1 MTAKLNFILKFIV
14 LQIIIPFCFVYSQ
27 DHEKSRLLLDKV
39 SKNMLSKEN
48 MNFEFVYKLENNKE
62 KITQEIEGNAQI
74 SGEKY
79 KLNFMDI
86 EQIYDGFKTYT
97 IVPENEE
104 ISIEAGDGNS
114 DLMIKPTNLIT
125 FYTSGY
131 RYEWDIKQIVM
142 GRTIQY
148 VKLLPTEE
156 NSDVKYL
163 LIGVDINNL
172 NLFKIIEVG
181 KNGTNTTLKIKNQS
195 YNISLPE
202 NHFNFDTELYKDY
215 FINED
220 S

>member
-1 MTAKLNFILKFIV
+1 MTVKLNFILKFIV
-14 LQIIIPFCFVYSQ
+14 LLIIPLCLVYSQ

-48 MNFEFVYKLENNKE
+48 MSFEFAYKLENSKE
-62 KITQEIEGNAQI
+62 KISQEIVGNAQI

-86 EQIYDGFKTYT
+86 QQIYDGHKTYT
-97 IVPENEE
+97 IIPENEE
-104 ISIEAGDGNS
+104 INIDSGDGNS

-131 RYEWDIKQIVM
+131 GYEWDIKQIVM

-148 VKLLPTEE
+148 VKLLPIEE

-163 LIGVDINNL
+163 LIGIDINNL
-172 NLFKIIEVG
+172 K
-181 KNGTNTTLKIKNQS
+181 
-195 YNISLPE
+195 
-202 NHFNFDTELYKDY
+202 
-215 FINED
+215 FI
-220 S
+220 

>member
-1 MTAKLNFILKFIV
+1 MTVKLNFILKFIV
-14 LQIIIPFCFVYSQ
+14 LLIIPFCVVYSQ

-48 MNFEFVYKLENNKE
+48 MSFEFVYKLENSKE
-62 KITQEIEGNAQI
+62 KISQEIIGNAQI

-86 EQIYDGFKTYT
+86 QQIYDGNKTYT
-97 IVPENEE
+97 IIPENEE
-104 ISIEAGDGNS
+104 INIDSGDGNS

-131 RYEWDIKQIVM
+131 GYEWDIKQIVM

-148 VKLLPTEE
+148 VKLLPIEE
-156 NSDVKYL
+156 NTDVKYL
-163 LIGVDINNL
+163 LIGIDINNL
-172 NLFKIIEVG
+172 ILYKIIEIG
-181 KNGTNTTLKIKNQS
+181 KNGTNTTLKIIDQS
-195 YNISLPE
+195 YNTALPK
-202 NHFNFDTELYKDY
+202 NYFKFNPESYKDY

>member
-1 MTAKLNFILKFIV
+1 MITKINILINFFL
-14 LQIIIPFCFVYSQ
+14 LQIISIYFVLGQ
-27 DHEKSRLLLDKV
+27 GHEESRLLLDKV
-39 SKNMLSKEN
+39 SKNLLSKEN
-48 MNFEFVYKLENNKE
+48 MNFEFTYKLENSKE

-86 EQIYDGFKTYT
+86 EQIYDGYRTYT

-104 ISIEAGDGNS
+104 INIESGDGNS

-125 FYTSGY
+125 FYTNGY
-131 RYEWDIKQIVM
+131 GYEWDIKQIVL

-148 VKLLPTEE
+148 VKLLPIKED
-156 NSDVKYL
+156 SDVKYL
-163 LIGVDINNL
+163 LIGVDVNNL
-172 NLFKIIEVG
+172 NLFKIIEIG

-195 YNISLPE
+195 YNITLPK
-202 NHFNFDTELYKDY
+202 NHFNFNPELYKDY

>member
-1 MTAKLNFILKFIV
+1 MTVKLNFILKFIV
-14 LQIIIPFCFVYSQ
+14 LLIIPFCVLYSQ

-48 MNFEFVYKLENNKE
+48 MSFEFVYKLENSKE
-62 KITQEIEGNAQI
+62 KISQEIIGNAQI

-86 EQIYDGFKTYT
+86 QQIYDGNKTYT
-97 IVPENEE
+97 IIPENEE
-104 ISIEAGDGNS
+104 INIDSGDGNS

-131 RYEWDIKQIVM
+131 GYEWDIKQIVM

-148 VKLLPTEE
+148 VKLLPIEE

-163 LIGVDINNL
+163 LIGIDINNL
-172 NLFKIIEVG
+172 ILYKIIEIG
-181 KNGTNTTLKIKNQS
+181 KNGTNTTLKIINQS
-195 YNISLPE
+195 YNTALPK
-202 NHFNFDTELYKDY
+202 NHFKFNPESYKDY

>member
-1 MTAKLNFILKFIV
+1 MTVKLNLILKFIV
-14 LQIIIPFCFVYSQ
+14 LLIIPFCIVYSQ
-27 DHEKSRLLLDKV
+27 DQEKSRLLLDKV

-48 MNFEFVYKLENNKE
+48 MSFEFAYKLENSKE
-62 KITQEIEGNAQI
+62 KISQEIVGNAQI

-86 EQIYDGFKTYT
+86 QQIYDGHKTYT
-97 IVPENEE
+97 IIPENEE
-104 ISIEAGDGNS
+104 INIDSGDGNS

-131 RYEWDIKQIVM
+131 GYEWDIKQIVM

-148 VKLLPTEE
+148 VKLLPIEE

-163 LIGVDINNL
+163 LIGIDINNL
-172 NLFKIIEVG
+172 SLHKIIEIG
-181 KNGTNTTLKIKNQS
+181 KNGTNTTLKIINQS
-195 YNISLPE
+195 YNTAFPK
-202 NHFNFDTELYKDY
+202 NHFKFNPESYKDY

>member
-1 MTAKLNFILKFIV
+1 MTVKLNFILKFIV
-14 LQIIIPFCFVYSQ
+14 LLIIPFCLVYSQ

-48 MNFEFVYKLENNKE
+48 MSFEFVYKLENSKE
-62 KITQEIEGNAQI
+62 KISQEIIGNAQI

-86 EQIYDGFKTYT
+86 QQIYDGNKTYT
-97 IVPENEE
+97 IIPENEE
-104 ISIEAGDGNS
+104 INIDSGDGNS

-131 RYEWDIKQIVM
+131 GYEWDIKQIVM

-148 VKLLPTEE
+148 VKLLPIEE
-156 NSDVKYL
+156 NTDVKYL
-163 LIGVDINNL
+163 LIGIDINNL
-172 NLFKIIEVG
+172 ILYKIIEIG
-181 KNGTNTTLKIKNQS
+181 KNGTNTTLKIINQS
-195 YNISLPE
+195 YNTALPK
-202 NHFNFDTELYKDY
+202 NHFKFNPESYKDY

>member
-1 MTAKLNFILKFIV
+1 MITKINPIINFFL
-14 LQIIIPFCFVYSQ
+14 LQIISIYFVFGQ
-27 DHEKSRLLLDKV
+27 GHEESRLLLDKV
-39 SKNMLSKEN
+39 SKNLLSKEN
-48 MNFEFVYKLENNKE
+48 MNFEFTYKLENNNE

-86 EQIYDGFKTYT
+86 EQIYDGYRTYT
-97 IVPENEE
+97 IIPENEE
-104 ISIEAGDGNS
+104 INIESGDGNS

-131 RYEWDIKQIVM
+131 GYEWDIKQIVT

-148 VKLLPTEE
+148 VKLLPIEE

-163 LIGVDINNL
+163 LIGIDINNL
-172 NLFKIIEVG
+172 NLFKIIEIG

-202 NHFNFDTELYKDY
+202 NHFNFDAELYKDY

>member
-1 MTAKLNFILKFIV
+1 MKTNSNFIVKFIA
-14 LQIIIPFCFVYSQ
+14 LQIIPFCFLYSQ

-39 SKNMLSKEN
+39 SKNILSKDN
-48 MNFEFVYKLENNKE
+48 MNFEFTYKLENNKE
-62 KITQEIEGNAQI
+62 KITQEIDGNAQI

-86 EQIYDGFKTYT
+86 EQIYDGYKTYT
-97 IVPENEE
+97 IIPENEE
-104 ISIEAGDGNS
+104 INIETGDGNS
-114 DLMIKPTNLIT
+114 DLMIKPTSLMT
-125 FYTSGY
+125 FYRSGY
-131 RYEWDIKQIVM
+131 GYEWDIKQIVM

-148 VKLLPTEE
+148 IKLLPIEE
-156 NSDVKYL
+156 NSDIKYL
-163 LIGVDINNL
+163 LIGIDIKNL
-172 NLFKIIEVG
+172 NLYKIIEIG

-202 NHFNFDTELYKDY
+202 NHFKFDPELYKDF

>member
-1 MTAKLNFILKFIV
+1 MTVKLNFILKFIV
-14 LQIIIPFCFVYSQ
+14 LLIIPFCLVYSQ

-48 MNFEFVYKLENNKE
+48 MSFEFVYKLENSKE
-62 KITQEIEGNAQI
+62 KISQEITGNAQI

-86 EQIYDGFKTYT
+86 QQIYDGNKTYT
-97 IVPENEE
+97 IIPENEE
-104 ISIEAGDGNS
+104 INIDSGDGNS

-131 RYEWDIKQIVM
+131 GYEWDIKQIVM

-148 VKLLPTEE
+148 VKLLPIEE
-156 NSDVKYL
+156 NTDVKYL
-163 LIGVDINNL
+163 LIGIDINNL
-172 NLFKIIEVG
+172 ILYKIIEIG
-181 KNGTNTTLKIKNQS
+181 KNGTNTTLKIINQS
-195 YNISLPE
+195 YNTALPK
-202 NHFNFDTELYKDY
+202 NHFKFNPESYKDY

>member
-1 MTAKLNFILKFIV
+1 MTVKLNFILKFIV
-14 LQIIIPFCFVYSQ
+14 LLIIPFCVLYSQ

-48 MNFEFVYKLENNKE
+48 MSFEFVYKLENSKE
-62 KITQEIEGNAQI
+62 KISQEIIGNAQI

-86 EQIYDGFKTYT
+86 QQIYDGNKTYT
-97 IVPENEE
+97 IIPENEE
-104 ISIEAGDGNS
+104 INIDSGDGNS

-131 RYEWDIKQIVM
+131 GYEWDIKQIVM

-148 VKLLPTEE
+148 VKLLPIEE
-156 NSDVKYL
+156 NTDVKYL
-163 LIGVDINNL
+163 LIGIDINNL
-172 NLFKIIEVG
+172 NLYKIIEIG
-181 KNGTNTTLKIKNQS
+181 KNGTNTTLKIINQS
-195 YNISLPE
+195 FNTSLPQ
-202 NHFNFDTELYKDY
+202 NHFKFNPESYKDY

>member
-1 MTAKLNFILKFIV
+1 MTVKLNFILKFIV
-14 LQIIIPFCFVYSQ
+14 LLIIPFCLVYSQ

-48 MNFEFVYKLENNKE
+48 MSFEFVYKLENSKE
-62 KITQEIEGNAQI
+62 KISQEITGNAQI

-86 EQIYDGFKTYT
+86 QQIYDGNKTYT
-97 IVPENEE
+97 IIPENEE
-104 ISIEAGDGNS
+104 ISIDSGDGNS

-131 RYEWDIKQIVM
+131 GYEWDIKQIVM

-148 VKLLPTEE
+148 VKLLPIEE
-156 NSDVKYL
+156 NTDVKYL
-163 LIGVDINNL
+163 LIGIDINNL
-172 NLFKIIEVG
+172 ILYKIIEIG
-181 KNGTNTTLKIKNQS
+181 KNGTNTTLKIINQS
-195 YNISLPE
+195 YNTALPK
-202 NHFNFDTELYKDY
+202 NHFKFNPESYKDY

>member
-1 MTAKLNFILKFIV
+1 MTVKLNFILKFII
-14 LQIIIPFCFVYSQ
+14 LLIIPLRLLYSQ

-48 MNFEFVYKLENNKE
+48 MNFEFVYKLENSKE
-62 KITQEIEGNAQI
+62 KITQEIKGNAQI
-74 SGEKY
+74 YGEKY
-79 KLNFMDI
+79 KLNFMDV
-86 EQIYDGFKTYT
+86 EQIYDGYKTYT
-97 IVPENEE
+97 IIPENEE
-104 ISIEAGDGNS
+104 INIETGDGNS
-114 DLMIKPTNLIT
+114 DLIIKPTNLIT

-131 RYEWDIKQIVM
+131 GYEWDIKQIVM

-148 VKLLPTEE
+148 VKLLPIEE

-172 NLFKIIEVG
+172 NLFKIIEIG
-181 KNGTNTTLKIKNQS
+181 KNGTNTTLKIENQS

-202 NHFNFDTELYKDY
+202 NHFNFDAELYKDY

>member
-1 MTAKLNFILKFIV
+1 MTVKLNFILKFIV
-14 LQIIIPFCFVYSQ
+14 LLIIPFCVVYSQ

-48 MNFEFVYKLENNKE
+48 MSFEFVYKLENSKE
-62 KITQEIEGNAQI
+62 KISQEIIGNAQI

-86 EQIYDGFKTYT
+86 QQIYDGNKTYT
-97 IVPENEE
+97 IIPENEE
-104 ISIEAGDGNS
+104 INIDSGDGNS

-131 RYEWDIKQIVM
+131 GYEWDIKQIVM

-148 VKLLPTEE
+148 VKLLPIEE

-163 LIGVDINNL
+163 LIGIDINNL
-172 NLFKIIEVG
+172 ILYKIIEIG
-181 KNGTNTTLKIKNQS
+181 KNGTNTTLKIINQS
-195 YNISLPE
+195 YNTSLPK
-202 NHFNFDTELYKDY
+202 NHFKFNPESYKDY

>member
-1 MTAKLNFILKFIV
+1 MTVKLNFILKFIV
-14 LQIIIPFCFVYSQ
+14 LLIIPLRLLYSQ

-48 MNFEFVYKLENNKE
+48 MNFEFVYKLENSKE
-62 KITQEIEGNAQI
+62 KITQEIKGNAQI

-86 EQIYDGFKTYT
+86 QQIYDGYKTYT
-97 IVPENEE
+97 IIPENEE
-104 ISIEAGDGNS
+104 INIETGDGNS
-114 DLMIKPTNLIT
+114 DLIIKPTNLIT

-131 RYEWDIKQIVM
+131 GYEWDIKQIVM

-148 VKLLPTEE
+148 VKLLPIEE

-172 NLFKIIEVG
+172 NLFKIIEIG
-181 KNGTNTTLKIKNQS
+181 KNGTNTTLNIENQS

-202 NHFNFDTELYKDY
+202 NHFNFDTGLYKDY

>member
-1 MTAKLNFILKFIV
+1 MITKVNAIINFFL
-14 LQIIIPFCFVYSQ
+14 LQIISIYFVTGQGY
-27 DHEKSRLLLDKV
+27 EESRLLLDKV
-39 SKNMLSKEN
+39 SKNLLSKEN
-48 MNFEFVYKLENNKE
+48 MKFEFTYKLENSKE
-62 KITQEIEGNAQI
+62 KITQEIEGTAQI

-79 KLNFMDI
+79 KLNFMDV
-86 EQIYDGFKTYT
+86 EQIYDGYKTYT
-97 IVPENEE
+97 IIPENEE
-104 ISIEAGDGNS
+104 INIQSGDGNS

-131 RYEWDIKQIVM
+131 GYEWDIKQIVM

-148 VKLLPTEE
+148 VKLLPIEE
-156 NSDVKYL
+156 KSDVKYL
-163 LIGVDINNL
+163 LVGVDINNL
-172 NLFKIIEVG
+172 NLFKIIEIG

>member
-1 MTAKLNFILKFIV
+1 MTVKLNFILKFIV
-14 LQIIIPFCFVYSQ
+14 LLIIPFCVVYSQ

-48 MNFEFVYKLENNKE
+48 MSFEFVYKLENSKE
-62 KITQEIEGNAQI
+62 KISQEIIGNAQI

-86 EQIYDGFKTYT
+86 QQIYDGNKTYT
-97 IVPENEE
+97 IIPENEE
-104 ISIEAGDGNS
+104 ISIDSGDGNS

-131 RYEWDIKQIVM
+131 GYEWDIKQIVM

-148 VKLLPTEE
+148 VKLLPIEE
-156 NSDVKYL
+156 NTDVKYL
-163 LIGVDINNL
+163 LIGIDINNL
-172 NLFKIIEVG
+172 ILYKIIEIG
-181 KNGTNTTLKIKNQS
+181 KNGTNTTLKIINQS
-195 YNISLPE
+195 YNTALPK
-202 NHFNFDTELYKDY
+202 NHFKFNPESYKDY

>member
-1 MTAKLNFILKFIV
+1 MTVKLNFILKFIV
-14 LQIIIPFCFVYSQ
+14 LLIIPFCVVYSQ

-48 MNFEFVYKLENNKE
+48 MSFEFVYKLENSKE
-62 KITQEIEGNAQI
+62 KISQEIIGNAQI

-86 EQIYDGFKTYT
+86 QQIYDGNKTYT
-97 IVPENEE
+97 IIPENEE
-104 ISIEAGDGNS
+104 INIDSEDGNS

-131 RYEWDIKQIVM
+131 GYEWDIKQIVM

-148 VKLLPTEE
+148 VKLLPIEE
-156 NSDVKYL
+156 NTDVKYL
-163 LIGVDINNL
+163 LIGIDISNL
-172 NLFKIIEVG
+172 ILYKIIEIG
-181 KNGTNTTLKIKNQS
+181 KNGTNTTLKIINQS
-195 YNISLPE
+195 YNTALPK
-202 NHFNFDTELYKDY
+202 NHFKFNPESYKDY

>member
-1 MTAKLNFILKFIV
+1 MTTKLNITLNLFL
-14 LQIIIPFCFVYSQ
+14 LQILPFCLLFGQS
-27 DHEKSRLLLDKV
+27 HEKSRLLLDKV
-39 SKNMLSKEN
+39 SKNMLSKNN
-48 MNFEFVYKLENNKE
+48 MNFEFVYKLENSKE

-86 EQIYDGFKTYT
+86 QQIYDGYKTYT
-97 IVPENEE
+97 IIPENEE
-104 ISIEAGDGNS
+104 INIETGDGNS
-114 DLMIKPTNLIT
+114 DLIIKHTNLIT

-131 RYEWDIKQIVM
+131 GYEWDIKQIVM

-148 VKLLPTEE
+148 VKLLPIEE

-172 NLFKIIEVG
+172 NLFKIIEIG
-181 KNGTNTTLKIKNQS
+181 KNGTNTTLKIENQS

-202 NHFNFDTELYKDY
+202 NHFNFDAELYKDY

>member
-1 MTAKLNFILKFIV
+1 MKTKINAIINFFL
-14 LQIIIPFCFVYSQ
+14 LQIISIYFVFGQ
-27 DHEKSRLLLDKV
+27 GHEESRLLLDKV
-39 SKNMLSKEN
+39 SKNLLSKQN
-48 MNFEFVYKLENNKE
+48 VNFEFTYKLENSKE

-86 EQIYDGFKTYT
+86 EQIYDGYRTYT

-104 ISIEAGDGNS
+104 INIESGDGNS

-125 FYTSGY
+125 FYTNGY
-131 RYEWDIKQIVM
+131 GYEWDIKQIVL

-148 VKLLPTEE
+148 VKLLPIKED
-156 NSDVKYL
+156 SDVKYL
-163 LIGVDINNL
+163 LIGVDVNNL
-172 NLFKIIEVG
+172 NLFKIIEIG

-195 YNISLPE
+195 YNITLPE
-202 NHFNFDTELYKDY
+202 NHFNFNPELYKDY

>member
-1 MTAKLNFILKFIV
+1 MTVKLNFILKFIV
-14 LQIIIPFCFVYSQ
+14 LLIIPFCVVYSQ

-48 MNFEFVYKLENNKE
+48 MSFEFAYKLENSKE
-62 KITQEIEGNAQI
+62 KISQEIVGNAQI

-86 EQIYDGFKTYT
+86 QQIYDGNKTYT
-97 IVPENEE
+97 IIPENEE
-104 ISIEAGDGNS
+104 INIDSGDGNS

-131 RYEWDIKQIVM
+131 GYEWDIKQIVM

-148 VKLLPTEE
+148 IKLLPIEE

-163 LIGVDINNL
+163 LIGIDINNL
-172 NLFKIIEVG
+172 ILYKIIEIG
-181 KNGTNTTLKIKNQS
+181 KNGTNTTLKIINQS
-195 YNISLPE
+195 YNTALPK
-202 NHFNFDTELYKDY
+202 NHFKFNPESYKDY

>member
-1 MTAKLNFILKFIV
+1 MTVKLNFILKFIV
-14 LQIIIPFCFVYSQ
+14 LLIIPLRLLYSQ

-39 SKNMLSKEN
+39 SKNMISKEN
-48 MNFEFVYKLENNKE
+48 MSFEFAYKLENSKE
-62 KITQEIEGNAQI
+62 KISQEIVGNAQI

-86 EQIYDGFKTYT
+86 QQIYDGHKTYT
-97 IVPENEE
+97 IIPENEE
-104 ISIEAGDGNS
+104 INIDSGDGNS

-131 RYEWDIKQIVM
+131 GYEWDIKQIVM

-148 VKLLPTEE
+148 VKLLPIEE

-163 LIGVDINNL
+163 LIGIDINSL
-172 NLFKIIEVG
+172 NLYKIIEIG
-181 KNGTNTTLKIKNQS
+181 QNGTNTTLKIINQS
-195 YNISLPE
+195 FNVSLPQ
-202 NHFNFDTELYKDY
+202 NHFKFNLESYKDY

>member
-1 MTAKLNFILKFIV
+1 MITKINILINFFLV
-14 LQIIIPFCFVYSQ
+14 QIISIYFVLGQ
-27 DHEKSRLLLDKV
+27 GHEESRLLLDKV
-39 SKNMLSKEN
+39 SKNLLSKEN
-48 MNFEFVYKLENNKE
+48 MNFEFTYKLENSKE

-86 EQIYDGFKTYT
+86 EQIYDGYRTYT

-104 ISIEAGDGNS
+104 INIESGDGNS

-125 FYTSGY
+125 FYTNGY
-131 RYEWDIKQIVM
+131 GYEWDIKQIVL

-148 VKLLPTEE
+148 VKLLPIKED
-156 NSDVKYL
+156 SDVKYL
-163 LIGVDINNL
+163 LIGVDVNNL
-172 NLFKIIEVG
+172 NLFKIIEIG

-195 YNISLPE
+195 YNIILPK
-202 NHFNFDTELYKDY
+202 NHFNFNPELYKDY

>member
-1 MTAKLNFILKFIV
+1 MTVKLNFILKFIV
-14 LQIIIPFCFVYSQ
+14 LLIIPFCVVYSQ

-39 SKNMLSKEN
+39 SKNMLSKDN
-48 MNFEFVYKLENNKE
+48 MSFEFVYKLENSKE
-62 KITQEIEGNAQI
+62 KISQEINGNAQI

-86 EQIYDGFKTYT
+86 QQIYDGNKTYT
-97 IVPENEE
+97 IIPENEE
-104 ISIEAGDGNS
+104 INIDSGDGNS

-131 RYEWDIKQIVM
+131 GYEWDIKQIVM

-148 VKLLPTEE
+148 VKLLPIEE
-156 NSDVKYL
+156 NTDVKYL
-163 LIGVDINNL
+163 LIGIDINNL
-172 NLFKIIEVG
+172 ILYKIIEIG
-181 KNGTNTTLKIKNQS
+181 KNGTNTTLKIINQS
-195 YNISLPE
+195 YNTALPK
-202 NHFNFDTELYKDY
+202 NHFKFNPESYKDY

>member
-1 MTAKLNFILKFIV
+1 MTVKLNFILKFIV
-14 LQIIIPFCFVYSQ
+14 LLIIPLRLLYSQ

-48 MNFEFVYKLENNKE
+48 MSFEFAYKLENSKE
-62 KITQEIEGNAQI
+62 KISQEIVGNAQI

-86 EQIYDGFKTYT
+86 QQIYDGHKTYT
-97 IVPENEE
+97 IIPENEE
-104 ISIEAGDGNS
+104 INIDSGDGNS

-131 RYEWDIKQIVM
+131 GYEWDIKQIVM

-148 VKLLPTEE
+148 VKLLPIEE

-163 LIGVDINNL
+163 LIGIDINSL
-172 NLFKIIEVG
+172 NLYKIIEIG
-181 KNGTNTTLKIKNQS
+181 QNGTNTTLKIINQS
-195 YNISLPE
+195 FNTSLPQ
-202 NHFNFDTELYKDY
+202 NHFKFNPESYKDY

>member
-1 MTAKLNFILKFIV
+1 MTVKLNFILKFIF
-14 LQIIIPFCFVYSQ
+14 LLIIPLGLLYSQ

-48 MNFEFVYKLENNKE
+48 MSFEFAYKLENSKE
-62 KITQEIEGNAQI
+62 KISQEIVGNAQI

-79 KLNFMDI
+79 KLNFMNI
-86 EQIYDGFKTYT
+86 QQIYDGHKTYT
-97 IVPENEE
+97 IIPENEE
-104 ISIEAGDGNS
+104 INIDSGDGNS

-131 RYEWDIKQIVM
+131 GYEWDIKQIVM

-148 VKLLPTEE
+148 VKLLPIEE
-156 NSDVKYL
+156 NTDVKYL
-163 LIGVDINNL
+163 LIGIDINNL
-172 NLFKIIEVG
+172 ILYKIIEIG
-181 KNGTNTTLKIKNQS
+181 KNGTNTTLKIINQS
-195 YNISLPE
+195 YNTALPK
-202 NHFNFDTELYKDY
+202 NHFKFNPESYKDY

>member
-14 LQIIIPFCFVYSQ
+14 LLIIPFCVVYSQ

-48 MNFEFVYKLENNKE
+48 MSFEFAYKLENSKE
-62 KITQEIEGNAQI
+62 KISQEIVGNAQI

-86 EQIYDGFKTYT
+86 QQIYDGNKTYT
-97 IVPENEE
+97 IIPENEE
-104 ISIEAGDGNS
+104 INIDSGDGNS

-131 RYEWDIKQIVM
+131 GYEWDIKQIVM

-148 VKLLPTEE
+148 VKLLPIEE
-156 NSDVKYL
+156 NTDVKYL
-163 LIGVDINNL
+163 LIGIDINNL
-172 NLFKIIEVG
+172 SLYKIIEIG
-181 KNGTNTTLKIKNQS
+181 KNGTNTTLKIINQS
-195 YNISLPE
+195 YNTALPQ
-202 NHFNFDTELYKDY
+202 NHFKFNPESYKDY

>member
-1 MTAKLNFILKFIV
+1 MTVKPNLILKFIV
-14 LQIIIPFCFVYSQ
+14 LLIIPFCIVYSQ

-48 MNFEFVYKLENNKE
+48 MSFEFAYKLENSEE
-62 KITQEIEGNAQI
+62 KISQEIVGNAQI

-86 EQIYDGFKTYT
+86 QQIYDGHKTYT
-97 IVPENEE
+97 IIPENEE
-104 ISIEAGDGNS
+104 INIDSGDENS

-131 RYEWDIKQIVM
+131 GYEWDIKQIVM

-148 VKLLPTEE
+148 VKLLPIEE

-163 LIGVDINNL
+163 LIGIDINNL
-172 NLFKIIEVG
+172 SLYKIIEIG
-181 KNGTNTTLKIKNQS
+181 KNETNTTLKIINLS
-195 YNISLPE
+195 FNVSLPK
-202 NHFNFDTELYKDY
+202 NHFKFNPESYKNY

>member
-1 MTAKLNFILKFIV
+1 MTVKLNFILKFII
-14 LQIIIPFCFVYSQ
+14 LLIIPLRLLYSQ

-48 MNFEFVYKLENNKE
+48 MSFEFAYKLENSKE
-62 KITQEIEGNAQI
+62 KISQEIVGNAQI

-86 EQIYDGFKTYT
+86 QQIYDGHKTYT
-97 IVPENEE
+97 IIPENEE
-104 ISIEAGDGNS
+104 INIDSGDGNS
-114 DLMIKPTNLIT
+114 ELMIKPTNLIT

-131 RYEWDIKQIVM
+131 GYEWDIKQIVM

-148 VKLLPTEE
+148 VKLLPIEE
-156 NSDVKYL
+156 NTDVKYL
-163 LIGVDINNL
+163 LIGIDISNL
-172 NLFKIIEVG
+172 ILYKIIEIG
-181 KNGTNTTLKIKNQS
+181 KNGTNTTLKIINQS
-195 YNISLPE
+195 YNTALPK
-202 NHFNFDTELYKDY
+202 NHFKFNPESYKDY

>member
-1 MTAKLNFILKFIV
+1 MITKINPIINFFL
-14 LQIIIPFCFVYSQ
+14 LQIISIYFVFGQ
-27 DHEKSRLLLDKV
+27 GHEESRLLLDKV
-39 SKNMLSKEN
+39 SKNLLSKEN
-48 MNFEFVYKLENNKE
+48 MNFEFTYKLENNKE

-86 EQIYDGFKTYT
+86 EQIYDGYKTYT
-97 IVPENEE
+97 IIPENEE
-104 ISIEAGDGNS
+104 INIESGDGNS

-131 RYEWDIKQIVM
+131 GYEWDIKQIVM

-148 VKLLPTEE
+148 VKLLPVEVD
-156 NSDVKYL
+156 SDVKYL
-163 LIGVDINNL
+163 LLGVDINNL
-172 NLFKIIEVG
+172 NLFKIIEIG

-195 YNISLPE
+195 YNISLPK

>member
-1 MTAKLNFILKFIV
+1 MTVKLNFILKFII
-14 LQIIIPFCFVYSQ
+14 LLIIPLRLLYSQ

-48 MNFEFVYKLENNKE
+48 MSFEFAYKLENSKE
-62 KITQEIEGNAQI
+62 KISQEIVGNAQI

-86 EQIYDGFKTYT
+86 QQIYDGNKTYT
-97 IVPENEE
+97 IIPENEE
-104 ISIEAGDGNS
+104 INIDSGDGNS

-131 RYEWDIKQIVM
+131 GYEWDIKQIVM

-148 VKLLPTEE
+148 VKLLPIEE
-156 NSDVKYL
+156 NTDVKYL
-163 LIGVDINNL
+163 LIGIDINNL
-172 NLFKIIEVG
+172 ILYKIIEIG
-181 KNGTNTTLKIKNQS
+181 KNGTNTTLKIINQS
-195 YNISLPE
+195 YNTALPK
-202 NHFNFDTELYKDY
+202 NHFKFNPESYKDY